1 MEDTLPDRYVDYVPL
16 DQVVLAPRNPKGHDG
31 DGIRT
36 SIGHFGFAELPLID
50 ERTGRLVAGH
60 GRHEQLV
67 AMHAGGHDPPDG
79 VKVTSDGTWHM
90 PVIRGWASRSDA
102 EAEAYLIGSN
112 QWTIAGGWND
122 AALAELL
129 TDQAE
134 LDMLHLTGFTDKDL
148 AALLD
153 DGHPYGAPTPESG
166 QWDVVVACGNE
177 DEQERLLRRL
187 EVDGWLARAAR

>member
-1 MEDTLPDRYVDYVPL
+1 MEETLPDRYVDYVPL
-16 DQVVLAPRNPKGHDG
+16 DAVKLAPRNPKGHDG
-31 DGIRT
+31 NGIRT

-67 AMHAGGHDPPDG
+67 AMHGAGQEPPDG
-79 VKVTSDGTWHM
+79 VKVDDDGTWAM
-90 PVIRGWASRSDA
+90 PVIRGWASRSDT

-129 TDQAE
+129 SGQAQ
-134 LDMLHLTGFTDKDL
+134 LDMLYLTGFTDKDL

-153 DGHPYGAPTPESG
+153 DGHPYGAHSDEG
-166 QWDVVVACGNE
+166 DRWDVVVSCGSE
-177 DEQERLLRRL
+177 VEQDRLLRRL
-187 EVDGWLARAAR
+187 EVDGWSARAAR